1 MRILRISRN
10 FFQNPASS
18 TKKVNKKPDRL
29 RSISKS
35 GRDCFNEYDYILK
48 SSVHQRAHQLG
59 VGGRIFQ
66 RQTGNEQRLI
76 IEHLCVA
83 GSLVLVLLEGPL

>member
-35 GRDCFNEYDYILK
+35 GRDRLTGYYYCFKKLL
-48 SSVHQRAHQLG
+48 HQRAHQLG
-59 VGGRIFQ
+59 VGGGIFQ
-66 RQTGNEQRLI
+66 RQTGDEQRLI